1 MDTSSQ
7 AHLLIAEDNE
17 ETCLLLRHQ
26 LSEHFNLTIASSVD
40 KALALADAHAY
51 DLLILDINL
60 GGKRSGVDLL
70 QELRTR
76 DALAHVPALA
86 LTAYAMPGDK
96 EHFLS
101 AGFDGYI
108 GKPFSRAD
116 LIEAIEDA
124 LSARE

>member
-40 KALALADAHAY
+40 KALALADARAY